1 MEWDLALM
9 LVISIFNLFYT
20 VVALAY
26 DLARKSDENWGKMF
40 AFLIIGLTALFFY
53 LISM

>member
-1 MEWDLALM
+1 MKWNLALL
-9 LVISIFNLFYT
+9 LVISIFNLFYA

-26 DLARKSDENWGKMF
+26 DLVKKSDENWGKML
-40 AFLIIGLTALFFY
+40 AFLISGLAALFFY

>member
-1 MEWDLALM
+1 M
-9 LVISIFNLFYT
+9 LVISIFYLFYAF
-20 VVALAY
+20 VALAY
-26 DLARKSDENWGKMF
+26 DLVKKSDGNWGKML

>member
-1 MEWDLALM
+1 MEWDLALL
-9 LVISIFNLFYT
+9 LVMSIFNLFYT

-26 DLARKSDENWGKMF
+26 DLVKKSDENWKKML
-40 AFLIIGLTALFFY
+40 AFLIIGLAALFFY